1 MKNNILCLC
10 LFFYTFSFAQLKGIV
25 YGHSETKKEALIG
38 AKIKS
43 LKEKTGATT
52 KDDGMFE
59 LALGKRLPDT
69 LIISA
74 FGYINDTI
82 VVDKK
87 DRFGLVEIHLY
98 SDQLLPEIIIEA
110 KRETHSISKLKVLKV
125 EQIGEGELRKAACC
139 NLSESFE
146 TNASVDVN
154 ITDAVSGAKK
164 IMMMGLDGVYTQI
177 QFENIPYL
185 RGLESAYG
193 LNSIPGTWIESIQIT
208 KGTGNVVNGHES
220 MAGLINLEIKKPENM
235 ERFYLNTYAN
245 RFGRAEL
252 NVHSGSKISDK
263 WHAAFFVHGASV
275 ASEIDEN
282 KDGFRDL
289 PLSKNTALLSRFR
302 YDGKRMESQIGVNT
316 YYEQKNGGQIGSNNT
331 NRGSLYGVYIENKHI
346 DIFAKTGFLFAKK
359 PYQSIGVLYNFKV
372 HETNAQF
379 GTRIFKGLEKRGYI
393 NAIYDGIIGNTNHK
407 IKTGLS
413 FTMAEISQQLDSIEL
428 PRIDYIPGAFFEY
441 TFTSTRFTYVF
452 GLREDY
458 HQKFGFQFSPRFHGK
473 YSVTENLDLR
483 FTSGRGFRIPNA
495 MIDNISLLATS
506 RLWMIDPIIQPE
518 VSWNIGGSIVQDFK
532 LANRKASFSVD
543 YYYTFFENQLVVDR
557 DRDHGKIY
565 FTNLQ
570 GSSYSHSFQ
579 TELNLP
585 ITKQF
590 DVRLAFKYLEVKS
603 ELGGIVQQ
611 QVMIPNYRA
620 FVNMAYKTR
629 NKRWEFDYTTSVY
642 GKSRLHVAQLPDHT
656 MSTENESN
664 VFPIINAQITHIFKK
679 WDFYIGG
686 ENLGNYKQKNP
697 IIDVTNPFGT
707 HFDATRVWA
716 PIQGTNVY
724 IGLRYKLNKIKQEK

>member
-263 WHAAFFVHGASV
+263 WHAAFFVHGATV

-413 FTMAEISQQLDSIEL
+413 FTMADISQQLDSIEL

-483 FTSGRGFRIPNA
+483 FTSGRGFRIPNV

-506 RLWMIDPIIQPE
+506 RAWMID
-518 VSWNIGGSIVQDFK
+518 SN
-532 LANRKASFSVD
+532 
-543 YYYTFFENQLVVDR
+543 
-557 DRDHGKIY
+557 
-565 FTNLQ
+565 
-570 GSSYSHSFQ
+570 YSTRGFMEYWWFNSPRFQ
-579 TELNLP
+579 ICES
-585 ITKQF
+585 
-590 DVRLAFKYLEVKS
+590 KS
-603 ELGGIVQQ
+603 E
-611 QVMIPNYRA
+611 
-620 FVNMAYKTR
+620 F
-629 NKRWEFDYTTSVY
+629 
-642 GKSRLHVAQLPDHT
+642 
-656 MSTENESN
+656 
-664 VFPIINAQITHIFKK
+664 
-679 WDFYIGG
+679 
-686 ENLGNYKQKNP
+686 
-697 IIDVTNPFGT
+697 
-707 HFDATRVWA
+707 
-716 PIQGTNVY
+716 
-724 IGLRYKLNKIKQEK
+724 